1 MSPGSLTAA
10 AVPWLVVA
18 WIVTVIVTAALIYL
32 IMRAVLSKTE
42 PQKLPEVLRALTPM
56 LRGIVQALTGPAASH
71 LSEVGLS
78 HDTQITQNSDAP
90 AVSNK
95 ETS

>member
-1 MSPGSLTAA
+1 MSPSFLTAA

-32 IMRAVLSKTE
+32 IMRAVLNKTE

-56 LRGIVQALTGPAASH
+56 LRGIAPALTRPATSH
-71 LSEVGLS
+71 LSEVGLPQ
-78 HDTQITQNSDAP
+78 DRQIAQNGDSPIAP
-90 AVSNK
+90 AEEPS
-95 ETS
+95 